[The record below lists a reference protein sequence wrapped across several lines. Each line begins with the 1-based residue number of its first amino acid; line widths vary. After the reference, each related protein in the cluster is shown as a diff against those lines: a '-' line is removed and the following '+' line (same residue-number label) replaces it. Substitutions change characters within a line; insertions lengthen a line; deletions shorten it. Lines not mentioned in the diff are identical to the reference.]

1 MRSADARIAPLFPRR
16 LVLTDDNRLV
26 GDSRRQIGL
35 PAYRRGANLRF
46 VDHLA
51 TPRLAD
57 RILFDIIPS
66 SRRLA
71 GRCDIASS
79 VYVQQVMPLR
89 NASHPY
95 EIFGY
100 TLAFMDDWNGLKSS
114 PATDPLR
121 ERSVFL
127 NDLAGSR

>member
-1 MRSADARIAPLFPRR
+1 VRSADARIAPLFPRR

-26 GDSRRQIGL
+26 GDSRGQIGL

-57 RILFDIIPS
+57 RILFDLIPS

-79 VYVQQVMPLR
+79 VYVKQGLPLR
-89 NASHPY
+89 KAVHAY
-95 EIFGY
+95 EI
-100 TLAFMDDWNGLKSS
+100 LAMQSLSWCTGI
-114 PATDPLR
+114 A
-121 ERSVFL
+121 
-127 NDLAGSR
+127 

>member
-26 GDSRRQIGL
+26 GDSRGQIGL

-57 RILFDIIPS
+57 RILFDLIPS

-79 VYVQQVMPLR
+79 VYVNKWR
-89 NASHPY
+89 PY
-95 EIFGY
+95 
-100 TLAFMDDWNGLKSS
+100 AR
-114 PATDPLR
+114 PATPTRFWLYNR
-121 ERSVFL
+121 LHGGPEWPEKLS
-127 NDLAGSR
+127 GH